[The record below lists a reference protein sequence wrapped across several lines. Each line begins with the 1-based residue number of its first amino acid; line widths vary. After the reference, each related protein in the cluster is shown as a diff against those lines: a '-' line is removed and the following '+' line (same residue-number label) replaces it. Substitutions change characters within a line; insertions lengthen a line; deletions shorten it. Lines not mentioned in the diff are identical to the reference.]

1 MPPEGWRRGIDPR
14 SGPAGEAAR
23 PIRVLVVEDDLEV
36 MKVLTEMLVQ
46 HGHEVVPA
54 QNGVAAMVAL
64 TAPDPDCPEVV
75 LLDLGLP
82 LESGLSVLSFL
93 RNVMRSGLP
102 VVVLTGRNEPEEE
115 AAVRALGVSD
125 YLHKPASPSAI
136 LAAIA
141 KAVA

>member
-1 MPPEGWRRGIDPR
+1 M
-14 SGPAGEAAR
+14 
-23 PIRVLVVEDDLEV
+23 
-36 MKVLTEMLVQ
+36 MKVLTETLVQ
-46 HGHEVVPA
+46 RSYEVVPA

-82 LESGLSVLSFL
+82 LESGVSVLSFL

-125 YLHKPASPSAI
+125 YLRKPAPPSAI

-141 KAVA
+141 KALT